1 MKIRMVTQ
9 MSGPRADGTPWPGYG
24 AEFVVSDEEGRD
36 LCAASIA
43 VPVAEAAAEERQA
56 ERRPDPVDPKV
67 ETRGEQKPAE
77 PAPTPPAPPAEKPA
91 EAPPEKR
98 GPGRPRKD
106 SEPKG

>member
-1 MKIRMVTQ
+1 MKIRMTTQ
-9 MSGPRADGTPWPGYG
+9 MSGPRHDGAPWPGYG
-24 AEFVVSDEEGRD
+24 QEFVVSDEEGRD
-36 LCAASIA
+36 LCAAGIA
-43 VPVAEAAAEERQA
+43 VPVAEAPAEERQA

-67 ETRGEQKPAE
+67 ETRGEQKAAE
-77 PAPTPPAPPAEKPA
+77 PPSAPPAEKPA